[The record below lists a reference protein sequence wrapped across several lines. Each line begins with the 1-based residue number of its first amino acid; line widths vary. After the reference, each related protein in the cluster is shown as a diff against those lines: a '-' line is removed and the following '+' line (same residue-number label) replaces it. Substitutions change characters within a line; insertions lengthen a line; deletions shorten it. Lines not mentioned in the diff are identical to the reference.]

1 MAMSGMQKKKGKA
14 ANREAWL
21 GDVETEWADPIS
33 QEAKVRVSQHLEAK
47 LEKYGGKF
55 TQAAAVRVTLTD
67 RWLQRFVKSE
77 RLDMRAADVA
87 WSWVA
92 QQVREGRVAQGERVF
107 RPEIGKL
114 AHSDEQV
121 LWKLVAQ
128 ATTGW
133 DVSLRERIDRRL
145 LSRMVLSRQVLKS
158 TYRVREREMT
168 DRLGLTTG

>member
-1 MAMSGMQKKKGKA
+1 M
-14 ANREAWL
+14 
-21 GDVETEWADPIS
+21 
-33 QEAKVRVSQHLEAK
+33 
-47 LEKYGGKF
+47 
-55 TQAAAVRVTLTD
+55 
-67 RWLQRFVKSE
+67 
-77 RLDMRAADVA
+77 
-87 WSWVA
+87 
-92 QQVREGRVAQGERVF
+92 F

-158 TYRVREREMT
+158 TYRVREREMA
-168 DRLGLTTG
+168 DRLGVTP